1 MTTALVPNRAA
12 RGLRSWF
19 GRDPFFRDLET
30 EMEHMLGR
38 FSDRWLGAGGM
49 PEMWNP
55 SLDLSETDGEVLI
68 TMDAPGMK
76 PEEIEIEV
84 TGETVR
90 IHGEHK
96 EEKEEKGRTYHRVE
110 RSTGSFFRSIELP
123 CEIKQDDVAA
133 NYKDGVLTISLPKC
147 EANKPH
153 KVTVKT
159 NGK

>member
-1 MTTALVPNRAA
+1 MVTSLVPRRAG
-12 RGLRSWF
+12 RELFSEF
-19 GRDPFFRDLET
+19 GRNPFRAVQAEIDD
-30 EMEHMLGR
+30 MISR
-38 FSDRWLGAGGM
+38 FSGRDRNAIAEGTYV
-49 PEMWNP
+49 P
-55 SLDLSETDGEVLI
+55 SLDLSETDGEMQIKV
-68 TMDAPGMK
+68 DVPGIK
-76 PEEIEIEV
+76 PEEVDIEV
-84 TGETVR
+84 SGNTIRVR
-90 IHGEHK
+90 GEHK